1 MKEESIFIAAK
12 LARHFEGCYLS
23 PYLCSAGKPT
33 IGYGGTFYEEGTLVT
48 LQDQK
53 ITKDRAESLLM
64 WHIENVFLPGVVKLC
79 PNVGT
84 PERMAALIDFAFNLG
99 LGRLKSSTLRKR
111 VNSGQWDLVPGEL
124 RKWNKGGGKVL
135 RGLTLRRE
143 AECQLI

>member
-1 MKEESIFIAAK
+1 M
-12 LARHFEGCYLS
+12 
-23 PYLCSAGKPT
+23 CSAGKPT
-33 IGYGGTFYEEGTLVT
+33 IGYGATFFEEGTLVT